1 MTATRSIANEPS
13 AFGAAHGASLRDA
26 TGGTAPPRTRWKE
39 VTMFSVLT
47 GSGRRPDGVCSHPN
61 GRTSRSTR
69 TPNWVPAAAAIA
81 IGLAWMIATPASSP
95 AADVTATVL
104 VDQPEASALV
114 VEAETRCSDYRM
126 RSPEAVVRWRVDS
139 SAVPKSNLVN
149 ELEAAR
155 DFRVDFSIYPD
166 GLERGEF
173 QSIVVPKN
181 SVADP
186 TAHLDLPKGA
196 THPSAG
202 REMLLE
208 DLQPGVTYRVRVLA
222 LTSQGWLASDRY
234 MFRAPICPVDMD
246 DEAAGGD
253 R

>member
-1 MTATRSIANEPS
+1 M
-13 AFGAAHGASLRDA
+13 F
-26 TGGTAPPRTRWKE
+26 TG
-39 VTMFSVLT
+39 LT
-47 GSGRRPDGVCSHPN
+47 GSGRRPDGVCTHPN

-69 TPNWVPAAAAIA
+69 GPSWIPAAAAIA
-81 IGLAWMIATPASSP
+81 IGFVLMLAAPATSP
-95 AADVTATVL
+95 AADDEVAIL
-104 VDQPEASALV
+104 AGQPEASALV
-114 VEAETRCSDYRM
+114 VEAETRCSQYRM

-139 SAVPKSNLVN
+139 SAVPKSNLVT

-166 GLERGEF
+166 GLESGNFE
-173 QSIVVPKN
+173 SIIVPKN

-196 THPSAG
+196 THPLAG
-202 REMLLE
+202 REILLS

-234 MFRAPICPVDMD
+234 MFRAPICPVDMV

>member
-1 MTATRSIANEPS
+1 
-13 AFGAAHGASLRDA
+13 
-26 TGGTAPPRTRWKE
+26 
-39 VTMFSVLT
+39 MFIGLT
-47 GSGRRPDGVCSHPN
+47 GSGRRPDGVSPHPTE
-61 GRTSRSTR
+61 RTSRTTR
-69 TPNWVPAAAAIA
+69 VPNWIPGAAAIA
-81 IGLAWMIATPASSP
+81 IGFVLMLAAPTSSP
-95 AADVTATVL
+95 AADDEVAIL
-104 VDQPEASALV
+104 AGQPEASALV
-114 VEAETRCSDYRM
+114 VEAETRCSQYRL
-126 RSPEAVVRWRVDS
+126 RSPEAVVRWHVDS
-139 SAVPKSNLVN
+139 SAVPKSNLVT

-166 GLERGEF
+166 GLDSGNFE
-173 QSIVVPKN
+173 SIIVPKN

>member
-1 MTATRSIANEPS
+1 M
-13 AFGAAHGASLRDA
+13 L
-26 TGGTAPPRTRWKE
+26 
-39 VTMFSVLT
+39 
-47 GSGRRPDGVCSHPN
+47 
-61 GRTSRSTR
+61 
-69 TPNWVPAAAAIA
+69 AI
-81 IGLAWMIATPASSP
+81 PASSP
-95 AADVTATVL
+95 AADDEAAILTGT
-104 VDQPEASALV
+104 PEASVLV
-114 VEAETRCSDYRM
+114 VEAETRCSQYRM
-126 RSPEAVVRWRVDS
+126 RSPEAVVRWQIDA
-139 SAVPKSNLVN
+139 SAAPKSALAD

-173 QSIVVPKN
+173 QSIIVPKD

-196 THPSAG
+196 SYPSAG
-202 REMLLE
+202 REMLLG
-208 DLQPGVTYRVRVLA
+208 DLQPGVTYRLRVLA

-246 DEAAGGD
+246 EEAAGGG

>member
-1 MTATRSIANEPS
+1 M
-13 AFGAAHGASLRDA
+13 F
-26 TGGTAPPRTRWKE
+26 TG
-39 VTMFSVLT
+39 LT
-47 GSGRRPDGVCSHPN
+47 GSGRRLDGVCSHPN

-69 TPNWVPAAAAIA
+69 APSWIPAAAAIA
-81 IGLAWMIATPASSP
+81 IGFVLTIAAPASSP
-95 AADVTATVL
+95 AADDGAAVL
-104 VDQPEASALV
+104 TDAAEASALV
-114 VEAETRCSDYRM
+114 VEAETRCSQHRM
-126 RSPEAVVRWRVDS
+126 RSPEAVVRWHVDS
-139 SAVPKSNLVN
+139 SAVPKSNLVT

-166 GLERGEF
+166 GLESGNFE
-173 QSIVVPKN
+173 SIIVPKD

-196 THPSAG
+196 THPLAG
-202 REMLLE
+202 REILLS

-234 MFRAPICPVDMD
+234 MFRAPICPVDMV

>member
-1 MTATRSIANEPS
+1 
-13 AFGAAHGASLRDA
+13 
-26 TGGTAPPRTRWKE
+26 
-39 VTMFSVLT
+39 MFRGLNR
-47 GSGRRPDGVCSHPN
+47 SGRRPVGVCPLPT
-61 GRTSRSTR
+61 GGARRTKGAPSR
-69 TPNWVPAAAAIA
+69 VPAAVAAA
-81 IGLAWMIATPASSP
+81 LGLAALLALPASLP
-95 AADVTATVL
+95 AADVEAAVL
-104 VDQPEASALV
+104 TGLPEASALI
-114 VEAETRCSDYRM
+114 VEAETRCSEVRL
-126 RSPEAVVRWRVDS
+126 RSPEAVVRWHVEAD
-139 SAVPKSNLVN
+139 AAPKSTLVD

-166 GLERGEF
+166 GLESGAFE
-173 QSIVVPKN
+173 SIEVPKD

-202 REMLLE
+202 REMLLG

-234 MFRAPICPVDMD
+234 MFRAPICPVDMV
-246 DEAAGGD
+246 DEAAGGE

>member
-1 MTATRSIANEPS
+1 
-13 AFGAAHGASLRDA
+13 
-26 TGGTAPPRTRWKE
+26 
-39 VTMFSVLT
+39 MFRGLNR
-47 GSGRRPDGVCSHPN
+47 SGRRPVGVCPLPT
-61 GRTSRSTR
+61 GGARRTTGDPSR
-69 TPNWVPAAAAIA
+69 VPAAVAAA
-81 IGLAWMIATPASSP
+81 LGLAALLALPASLP
-95 AADVTATVL
+95 AADVEAAVL
-104 VDQPEASALV
+104 TGLPEASALM
-114 VEAETRCSDYRM
+114 VEAETRCSQHRM
-126 RSPEAVVRWRVDS
+126 RSPEAVVRWHVDAG
-139 SAVPKSNLVN
+139 AVPKSSLAT

-166 GLERGEF
+166 GLDSGNFE
-173 QSIVVPKN
+173 SIIVPKD

-202 REMLLE
+202 REMLLG

-234 MFRAPICPVDMD
+234 MFRAPICPVDMV
-246 DEAAGGD
+246 DEAAGGE